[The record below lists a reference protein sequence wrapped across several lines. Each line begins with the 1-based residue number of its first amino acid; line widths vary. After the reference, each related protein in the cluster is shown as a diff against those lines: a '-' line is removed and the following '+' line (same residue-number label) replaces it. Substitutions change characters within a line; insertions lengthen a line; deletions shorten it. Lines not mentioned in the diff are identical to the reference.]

1 MATTALRIKSEDN
14 SETKLT
20 FLTSQVG
27 ESVIVVNIY
36 RTDDEYNPV
45 GTGSISVA
53 QFPSEEDYHRELRK
67 QAHEKGQF
75 VPDYSTNPEWN
86 PGYVE
91 PTSDGYEFQG
101 DLHQ

>member
-1 MATTALRIKSEDN
+1 MATTALKIKSEDN
-14 SETKLT
+14 SETKLMFMT
-20 FLTSQVG
+20 AQVG
-27 ESVIVVNIY
+27 ESVIVVSIY
-36 RTDDEYNPV
+36 KTDDEYNPV
-45 GTGSISVA
+45 GTASVSVA
-53 QFPSEEDYHRELRK
+53 QFPSEEDYHKELRK

-91 PTSDGYEFQG
+91 PTSDDYEFQG